1 MQTNIE
7 MTEFNNSNN
16 KKQIHCKL
24 TYNDQIRRFIFNG
37 TEFAELR
44 GHVSNLLS
52 LPVDGFVLKYV
63 DNESDLI
70 TITSNEDLN
79 LALELSDKILRL
91 VIESSPF
98 SPTIAGTVFPQTT
111 PTTATALPEHFGR
124 GGGRGRC
131 RGRGKYQYSRHSGW
145 SNNYPQYPPQENG
158 PYFNEDK
165 QEKAKLRIQSKI
177 NFLKSSLEQI
187 PADDWKRQ
195 ALQMKIHR
203 LEGRMLRWDAVSEK
217 KWSKHQRKEEK
228 KEKKDKKM
236 EHKKLSPEA
245 LSEVQILK
253 AQIATL
259 KPVLYQLKA
268 TKKAKKG
275 ELELALQNGVGDKET
290 VWNEI
295 LRLKESIHETQKQ
308 ISALKDQIHSITKS
322 PSIQDK
328 I

>member
-7 MTEFNNSNN
+7 MTEFNNNIN

-91 VIESSPF
+91 VIESSP
-98 SPTIAGTVFPQTT
+98 SPTPATPQTQ
-111 PTTATALPEHFGR
+111 EIFGK
-124 GGGRGRC
+124 GGCGRGRG
-131 RGRGKYQYSRHSGW
+131 RGRGHYHYSHHSGW
-145 SNNYPQYPPQENG
+145 NNNYPQYHPQEKG
-158 PYFNEDK
+158 PYCNDDK
-165 QEKAKLRIQSKI
+165 QEKGKIRIQAKI
-177 NFLKSSLEQI
+177 NFLKSTLEQF
-187 PADDWKRQ
+187 PADEWKRQ

-203 LEGRMLRWDAVSEK
+203 LEGRLLRWDAVCDK
-217 KWSKHQRKEEK
+217 KMSRQKNKEEK
-228 KEKKDKKM
+228 KEKKEKKL
-236 EHKKLSPEA
+236 EHKKLSPES
-245 LSEVQILK
+245 LTQVQTLK

-268 TKKAKKG
+268 TKKVKKG
-275 ELELALQNGVGDKET
+275 ELELSLQNGVGDKESI
-290 VWNEI
+290 WNEI

-308 ISALKDQIHSITKS
+308 ISALKDQIHTIAKS
-322 PSIQDK
+322 PSFQD
-328 I
+328 

>member
-7 MTEFNNSNN
+7 MTEFNNNIN

-91 VIESSPF
+91 VIESFPF
-98 SPTIAGTVFPQTT
+98 STPTTTAAGTVFPQNPT
-111 PTTATALPEHFGR
+111 PATALPEYYHGR
-124 GGGRGRC
+124 GGRGRG
-131 RGRGKYQYSRHSGW
+131 RGRGHFHHSHQQGW
-145 SNNYPQYPPQENG
+145 NNYPQYHPQEKG
-158 PYFNEDK
+158 PYCYEDK
-165 QEKAKLRIQSKI
+165 QEKAKIRIQSKI
-177 NFLKSSLEQI
+177 NFLKSSLEQF

-217 KWSKHQRKEEK
+217 KMSKHKHKEEK
-228 KEKKDKKM
+228 KEKKEKKM
-236 EHKKLSPEA
+236 EHKRLSPEA
-245 LSEVQILK
+245 LSQVQTLK
-253 AQIATL
+253 SQIATL
-259 KPVLYQLKA
+259 KPVLCQLKA

-275 ELELALQNGVGDKET
+275 ELELALQNGVGDKEL

-308 ISALKDQIHSITKS
+308 ISALKDQIHTIAKS
-322 PSIQDK
+322 PSI
-328 I
+328 